1 MNPNKLFIEDDAI
14 VVETNLDCGDYIEC
28 VELIPDIRNIK
39 VVESKQKSNKH
50 NNAGSIT
57 KTVIAEFVDGTT
69 TKAVTAPDDVFSLE
83 TGVGICLTKRI
94 LDELDVSGHSVYN
107 RLVEYAMTKVD
118 ADKKLAEKQRAE
130 EEAARAKYEKRRAKQ
145 ERKDAA
151 KTEKAKKMFS
161 DIIALAI
168 HKAQNMS
175 K

>member
-1 MNPNKLFIEDDAI
+1 MMELVDVTALEAVVYNVWVRFPLSTPSINFKGTKNMNPNKLFIEDEAI
-14 VVETNLDCGDYIEC
+14 VVETHLDCGDYIGC

-83 TGVGICLTKRI
+83 TGIGICLTKRI

-118 ADKKLAEKQRAE
+118 ADKKLAEKQ
-130 EEAARAKYEKRRAKQ
+130 
-145 ERKDAA
+145 
-151 KTEKAKKMFS
+151 
-161 DIIALAI
+161 
-168 HKAQNMS
+168 
-175 K
+175 